1 METSSSSAAAI
12 LGLDPSSPK
21 AAPHLPGQPMH
32 RRELRLLR
40 RHPAQGDLML
50 GNQAVNHGTGI
61 VTTMA
66 HAVNGRNGEM
76 GSLAPVGYFAAVK
89 FVGCGMVSCLPRLL
103 PRAVFSGLSLMKGPV
118 YSTHTYTYIHIYIY
132 I

>member
-1 METSSSSAAAI
+1 
-12 LGLDPSSPK
+12 
-21 AAPHLPGQPMH
+21 
-32 RRELRLLR
+32 
-40 RHPAQGDLML
+40 ML

-103 PRAVFSGLSLMKGPV
+103 PRIGFSGLSSFFKCI
-118 YSTHTYTYIHIYIY
+118 YSLHTYAYQKIYPHKLAIREDVLVG
-132 I
+132 